1 MIKQRMCGGCMNH
14 FPKEN
19 LLRIVRTPSGE
30 VVIDKT
36 HKSPGRGAY
45 ICKEER
51 CLNIVIK
58 KKWLGRAL
66 KTDITPD
73 IYEQIKTYI
82 NSGE

>member
-36 HKSPGRGAY
+36 HKSSGRGAY
-45 ICKEER
+45 ICKSEK

-58 KKWLGRAL
+58 KKWLGRVL
-66 KTDITPD
+66 KTDINPD
-73 IYEQIKTYI
+73 IYEQIKRHI

>member
-58 KKWLGRAL
+58 KKWLWRAL

>member
-36 HKSPGRGAY
+36 HKSFGRGAY
-45 ICKEER
+45 ICKSEK

-66 KTDITPD
+66 KTDINPD
-73 IYEQIKTYI
+73 IYEQIKRHI